1 MTDTMFAHSLLFQ
14 CEACNGPIAISVASS
29 DRGLEAVDGTS
40 LRVAC
45 GCGWVE
51 NLMGVNARRHWVV
64 RWPVPTKG
72 DGLAELHGEY
82 EETEAARP
90 SGE

>member
-1 MTDTMFAHSLLFQ
+1 MTETMFAHSLLFQ
-14 CEACNGPIAISVASS
+14 CEACNGPIAISVTST

-51 NLMGVNARRHWVV
+51 NLMGVSARRHWVV
-64 RWPVPTKG
+64 RWPVPN
-72 DGLAELHGEY
+72 DGVTAVLSSEDT
-82 EETEAARP
+82 ETEEAR
-90 SGE
+90 SIRE

>member
-1 MTDTMFAHSLLFQ
+1 MTETMFAHSLLFQ
-14 CEACNGPIAISVASS
+14 CEACNGPIAISVTST

-51 NLMGVNARRHWVV
+51 NLMGVSARRHWVV
-64 RWPVPTKG
+64 EWPVEKG
-72 DGLAELHGEY
+72 SEPADLQGEAIGAEATGR
-82 EETEAARP
+82 A
-90 SGE
+90 GK